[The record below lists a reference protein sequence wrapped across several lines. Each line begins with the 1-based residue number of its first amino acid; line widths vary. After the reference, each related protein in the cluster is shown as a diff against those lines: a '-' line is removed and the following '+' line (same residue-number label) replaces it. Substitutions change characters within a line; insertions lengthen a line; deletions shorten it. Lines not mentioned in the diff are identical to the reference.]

1 MASGWIEHD
10 KKYAKS
16 HNISYKDA
24 LKQAKSTYKKKSK

>member
-1 MASGWIEHD
+1 MASSWIEHVKAYS
-10 KKYAKS
+10 KK